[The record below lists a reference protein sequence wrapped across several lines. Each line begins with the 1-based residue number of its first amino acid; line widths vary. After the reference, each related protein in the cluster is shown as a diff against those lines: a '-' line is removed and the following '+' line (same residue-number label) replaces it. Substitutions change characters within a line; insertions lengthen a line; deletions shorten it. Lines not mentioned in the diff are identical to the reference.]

1 MTIKKKLIV
10 STIAASMAATAFAG
24 IPLSSK
30 GLAEKL
36 GFNNTAYAAAA
47 FPNTDI
53 VNYANK
59 LYAALDSVDG
69 GLEAVRALR
78 TKFAA
83 LDETDLKYIAVP
95 ITSEVNLKLGADFS
109 SEDKDAVAGLVS
121 DIIAF
126 TYDPNLTE
134 LETIRNTKAYRD
146 VLLELAAGAGLK
158 TEELEALTVDDVAE
172 YFLAFQEK
180 LIGLIEDLGA
190 DNLTELLLVLNDD
203 TKRAELIE
211 EAFTALKSE
220 GLLVQKIL
228 SGYHIT
234 PLDLSIVVQRVQE
247 KVGKDAILSAGA
259 ALYLAIQKMN
269 ETTSPGGGGVIGGGE
284 ETPTV
289 EIPKDVTAL
298 IDDIKKKLANAT
310 DAEKAAILAEAVQK
324 ATALV
329 TKLSTF
335 DLSSDVKVSNGQASV
350 QVSSS
355 SVLSAIAGIGEI
367 LKNVKA
373 LAPGVTVP
381 APVLNLNLGNV
392 AQDGVKIG
400 LNDAVIQEAIKAG
413 LGGINLT
420 VNGLSATLPVGGQFN
435 GPVDFNINK
444 SKADSS
450 TTGERKAASDVYSF
464 GLTIGGKT
472 VTSFEQ
478 PVKVS
483 IPLGNVDGVDKELLS
498 LAKIVDGKLVFQGGT
513 VEGNLIVEHR
523 DTFSQYV
530 VVENKVS
537 FTDIASVESWAG
549 RAIEVIAAKGA
560 IEGKKAGVFA
570 PKDNVTRAEFAK
582 MLTRA
587 LDIDNSS
594 AKESFADVKDTDW
607 SAPYIGAAAKL
618 GIIQGRSASKFDP
631 NAQITR
637 AEMATMI
644 ARALKVTKGAQDVT
658 DVTAALEG
666 FKDAGSISASLKA
679 GVAFASKNGIVIGNN
694 GKFSPNA
701 SATRAEAAVMIYR
714 AVNFK

>member
-47 FPNTDI
+47 FPSTGI
-53 VNYANK
+53 VDYANK
-59 LYAALDSVDG
+59 LRAALAATG
-69 GLEAVRALR
+69 GLDEVQALR
-78 TKFAA
+78 TA
-83 LDETDLKYIAVP
+83 LQSLDTSELKSIASP
-95 ITSEVNLKLGADFS
+95 ITSKVTTKLGESFDENALAD
-109 SEDKDAVAGLVS
+109 LVS
-121 DIIAF
+121 DVISI

-134 LETIRNTKAYRD
+134 LERIRNTDKYRA
-146 VLLELAAGAGLK
+146 VLAQLGVGAGF
-158 TEELEALTVDDVAE
+158 TPEQVDDVTVDQVAQ
-172 YFLAFQEK
+172 YFFTLQEK
-180 LIGLIEDLGA
+180 LAGILKNIPTEQLIA
-190 DNLTELLLVLNDD
+190 ALNDPV
-203 TKRAELIE
+203 KRDALIQQALVALSDE
-211 EAFTALKSE
+211 KLVVQDIFDAYGITTADLKSVVANAQGKVESTVVLKAATAL
-220 GLLVQKIL
+220 
-228 SGYHIT
+228 Y
-234 PLDLSIVVQRVQE
+234 
-247 KVGKDAILSAGA
+247 GA
-259 ALYLAIQKMN
+259 YLKMN
-269 ETTSPGGGGVIGGGE
+269 ETTTPGGGGVIGGGD
-284 ETPTV
+284 TGTV
-289 EIPKDVTAL
+289 EIPKAVTDL

-392 AQDGVKIG
+392 AQDDVKIG

-658 DVTAALEG
+658 DVTAALAG

>member
-24 IPLSSK
+24 IPLSNK

-47 FPNTDI
+47 FPSTGI
-53 VNYANK
+53 VDYANK
-59 LYAALDSVDG
+59 LRAALVATS
-69 GLEAVRALR
+69 GLKAVQDLR
-78 TKFAA
+78 TAIQA
-83 LDETDLKYIAVP
+83 LSKDDLKSIASP
-95 ITSEVNLKLGADFS
+95 ITSKVTTKLGTSFDENALAD
-109 SEDKDAVAGLVS
+109 LVS
-121 DIIAF
+121 DVISI

-134 LETIRNTKAYRD
+134 LERIRNTDEYRA
-146 VLLELAAGAGLK
+146 VLAQLAVGAGFTPQQVDDVTVDQVAQYFFTLQEKLAGILK
-158 TEELEALTVDDVAE
+158 NLPTEQLIAALNDPVKRDALIQQALEALSA
-172 YFLAFQEK
+172 EK
-180 LIGLIEDLGA
+180 LVVQNIFDAYGITTADLKSVVSNAQGKV
-190 DNLTELLLVLNDD
+190 DSTVVL
-203 TKRAELIE
+203 KA
-211 EAFTALKSE
+211 ATAL
-220 GLLVQKIL
+220 
-228 SGYHIT
+228 Y
-234 PLDLSIVVQRVQE
+234 
-247 KVGKDAILSAGA
+247 GA
-259 ALYLAIQKMN
+259 YLKMN
-269 ETTSPGGGGVIGGGE
+269 ETTSPGGGGVIGGGD
-284 ETPTV
+284 TGTGTV
-289 EIPKDVTAL
+289 EIPKAVTDL

-310 DAEKAAILAEAVQK
+310 DAEKAAILAAAVQQ

-335 DLSSDVKVSNGQASV
+335 DLSGDVKVTNGQAAV
-350 QVSSS
+350 QVSGS

-392 AQDGVKIG
+392 AQNDVKIG
-400 LNDAVIQEAIKAG
+400 LNNAVIQEAIKAG

-420 VNGLSATLPVGGQFN
+420 VNGLSAVLPVGGQFN
-435 GPVDFNINK
+435 GAVDFNINK

-450 TTGERKAASDVYSF
+450 TTGELKAASDVYSF
-464 GLTIGGKT
+464 GLTIGGQS
-472 VTSFEQ
+472 VTSFAQ
-478 PVKVS
+478 PVTVA

-498 LAKIVDGKLVFQGGT
+498 LAKIVDGKLIFQGGT
-513 VEGNLIVEHR
+513 VQGNLIVEHR

-594 AKESFADVKDTDW
+594 AKEDFADVKDTDW

-618 GIIQGRSASKFDP
+618 GIIQGRSATKFDP

-658 DVTAALEG
+658 DVTAALAS
-666 FKDAGSISASLKA
+666 FKDASSISASLKA

>member
-1 MTIKKKLIV
+1 MTIKKKIIV

-36 GFNNTAYAAAA
+36 GFSNTAYAATSS
-47 FPNTDI
+47 TDQLI
-53 VNYANK
+53 AEANK
-59 LYAALDSVDG
+59 WHDALGVSGLATLKTLRDVIKGLTPAEVKAIVLPVTSSIATKYSLSTDEKIAIEDLY
-69 GLEAVRALR
+69 
-78 TKFAA
+78 
-83 LDETDLKYIAVP
+83 I
-95 ITSEVNLKLGADFS
+95 NLLGFTYTADFS
-109 SEDKDAVAGLVS
+109 YFDGIQSSAGFDVLRTLADEADVSGLTFEDLAAYVLKVKTNLFASLDALSVSQVQALATNPLGVVTLVQNAIQAVPDTNDTAS
-121 DIIAF
+121 KLKQVFNYYGI
-126 TYDPNLTE
+126 NQSKLTE
-134 LETIRNTKAYRD
+134 AAGNLVVKVTTVNSTAIPNAINAVITAYLNTRNTGTGPSVPSTGDEDTGTVK
-146 VLLELAAGAGLK
+146 VP
-158 TEELEALTVDDVAE
+158 TEV
-172 YFLAFQEK
+172 
-180 LIGLIEDLGA
+180 
-190 DNLTELLLVLNDD
+190 TELLG
-203 TKRAELIE
+203 K
-211 EAFTALKSE
+211 LK
-220 GLLVQKIL
+220 
-228 SGYHIT
+228 
-234 PLDLSIVVQRVQE
+234 D
-247 KVGKDAILSAGA
+247 
-259 ALYLAIQKMN
+259 
-269 ETTSPGGGGVIGGGE
+269 
-284 ETPTV
+284 
-289 EIPKDVTAL
+289 
-298 IDDIKKKLANAT
+298 KLANAT
-310 DAEKAAILAEAVQK
+310 DAEKAAILAEAVQQ

-335 DLSSDVKVSNGQASV
+335 DLSGDVKVSNGQASV

-367 LKNVKA
+367 LKNVKE

-381 APVLNLNLGNV
+381 APILNLNLGNV
-392 AQDGVKIG
+392 AQDDVKIG
-400 LNDAVIQEAIKAG
+400 LNNALIQEAIKAG

-420 VNGLSATLPVGGQFN
+420 VNGLSAVLPVGGQFN
-435 GPVDFNINK
+435 GAVDFNINK

-450 TTGERKAASDVYSF
+450 TTGELKAASDVYSF
-464 GLTIGGKT
+464 GLTIGGQS
-472 VTSFEQ
+472 VTSFAQ
-478 PVKVS
+478 PVTVA

-537 FTDIASVESWAG
+537 FTDIASVQSWAG

-594 AKESFADVKDTDW
+594 AKEDFADVKDTDW

-618 GIIQGRSASKFDP
+618 GIIQGRSATKFDP

-658 DVTAALEG
+658 DVTAALAS
-666 FKDAGSISASLKA
+666 FKDASSISASLKA

>member
-1 MTIKKKLIV
+1 MTIKKKIIV

-36 GFNNTAYAAAA
+36 GFNNTAYAAASSS
-47 FPNTDI
+47 TDQLIAEANKWHAALGVNGLATLKTLRDVIKGLSPAQVKEIIAPITAEINKKHVLSPDEKTAVEALYINLLGFTYTADYSYFDGIQDSTGFQVLRTLADEADVTGLTFEDLAAYVLKVKTNLFASLDAMPVSEVQGLANNPLAVVTLVKNAIQAVPDTNDTASKIKAVFNYYGVDQTVLTEAAGNLVVKVAI
-53 VNYANK
+53 VNAN
-59 LYAALDSVDG
+59 AIPNAIN
-69 GLEAVRALR
+69 AVMNAYLS
-78 TKFAA
+78 T
-83 LDETDLKYIAVP
+83 
-95 ITSEVNLKLGADFS
+95 
-109 SEDKDAVAGLVS
+109 
-121 DIIAF
+121 
-126 TYDPNLTE
+126 
-134 LETIRNTKAYRD
+134 RNT
-146 VLLELAAGAGLK
+146 GGN
-158 TEELEALTVDDVAE
+158 T
-172 YFLAFQEK
+172 
-180 LIGLIEDLGA
+180 
-190 DNLTELLLVLNDD
+190 
-203 TKRAELIE
+203 
-211 EAFTALKSE
+211 
-220 GLLVQKIL
+220 
-228 SGYHIT
+228 
-234 PLDLSIVVQRVQE
+234 
-247 KVGKDAILSAGA
+247 
-259 ALYLAIQKMN
+259 
-269 ETTSPGGGGVIGGGE
+269 GGGVIGGGE
-284 ETPTV
+284 ETTTV

-298 IDDIKKKLANAT
+298 IDEIKNKLANAT

-392 AQDGVKIG
+392 AQDNVKIG
-400 LNDAVIQEAIKAG
+400 LDNAVIQEAIKAG

-420 VNGLSATLPVGGQFN
+420 VNGLSAVLPVGGQFN
-435 GPVDFNINK
+435 GAIDFNINK

-450 TTGERKAASDVYSF
+450 TTGELKAASDVYSF
-464 GLTIGGKT
+464 GLTIGGQS
-472 VTSFEQ
+472 VTSFAQ
-478 PVKVS
+478 PVTVA

-513 VEGNLIVEHR
+513 VQGNLIVEHR

-537 FTDIASVESWAG
+537 FTDIASVQSWAG

-594 AKESFADVKDTDW
+594 AKEDFADVKDTDW

-618 GIIQGRSASKFDP
+618 GIIQGRSATKFDP

-658 DVTAALEG
+658 DVTAALAG
-666 FKDAGSISASLKA
+666 FKDASSISASLKA

>member
-24 IPLSSK
+24 IPLSNK

-36 GFNNTAYAAAA
+36 GFNNTAYAATSSKDQLIAE
-47 FPNTDI
+47 
-53 VNYANK
+53 ANK
-59 LYAALDSVDG
+59 WHDALGVN
-69 GLEAVRALR
+69 GLATLKTLR
-78 TKFAA
+78 DAIKGLTPAEVKAI
-83 LDETDLKYIAVP
+83 IAP
-95 ITSEVNLKLGADFS
+95 ITAEINKKYVL
-109 SEDKDAVAGLVS
+109 S
-121 DIIAF
+121 D
-126 TYDPNLTE
+126 TE
-134 LETIRNTKAYRD
+134 
-146 VLLELAAGAGLK
+146 K
-158 TEELEALTVDDVAE
+158 TDLEALYINLLGFTYTADYSYFDGIQNSAGFDVLRT
-172 YFLAFQEK
+172 LAGPTSASD
-180 LIGLIEDLGA
+180 LTIEDLA
-190 DNLTELLLVLNDD
+190 AYVLKVKTNLFVSLDALSVSEVQALATNPLGVVALVKN
-203 TKRAELIE
+203 
-211 EAFTALKSE
+211 
-220 GLLVQKIL
+220 
-228 SGYHIT
+228 
-234 PLDLSIVVQRVQE
+234 
-247 KVGKDAILSAGA
+247 
-259 ALYLAIQKMN
+259 AIQAVPDTNDTASKIKQVFNYYGVDQTVLTTAAGNLVVKVTAKDTNAIPNAINAVMN
-269 ETTSPGGGGVIGGGE
+269 AYLSTRSTTNPGTGGGVIGGGD
-284 ETPTV
+284 ETGTV
-289 EIPKDVTAL
+289 AIPKDVTDF
-298 IDDIKKKLANAT
+298 INSIKDKLKNAT
-310 DAEKAAILAEAVQK
+310 DAEKAAIIAEAVKQ

-329 TKLSTF
+329 NKLSTI
-335 DLSSDVKVSNGQASV
+335 DLSSNIKVSNGQASV
-350 QVSSS
+350 QVSGS

-381 APVLNLNLGNV
+381 AVILNLNLGNV
-392 AQDGVKIG
+392 AQDNVKIG
-400 LNDAVIQEAIKAG
+400 LDNAVIQEAIKAG

-435 GPVDFNINK
+435 GAIDFNINK

-450 TTGERKAASDVYSF
+450 TTGGLKAASDVYSF
-464 GLTIGGKT
+464 GLTIGGKS

-478 PVKVS
+478 PVTVT

-513 VEGNLIVEHR
+513 VQGSTIVEHR

-537 FTDIASVESWAG
+537 FTDIASVQSWAG

-594 AKESFADVKDTDW
+594 AKENFADVKDTDW

-618 GIIQGRSASKFDP
+618 GIIQGRSATKFDP

-658 DVTAALEG
+658 DVTAALAS
-666 FKDAGSISASLKA
+666 FKDASSISASLKA